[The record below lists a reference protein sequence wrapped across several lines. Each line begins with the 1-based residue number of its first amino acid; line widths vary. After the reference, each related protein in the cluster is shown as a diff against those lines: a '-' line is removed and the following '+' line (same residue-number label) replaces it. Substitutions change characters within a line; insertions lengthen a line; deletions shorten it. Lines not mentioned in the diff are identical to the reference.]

1 MEELVK
7 ERDKFDVKYETSR
20 FENMISF
27 GDEFAFDV
35 MQQEKHE
42 IAYKN
47 AEYNERKFCFTLLW
61 NLTFLNFLNF
71 RQKTGRRIK
80 EAGRGSE
87 RIKTFR

>member
-1 MEELVK
+1 MDELVK
-7 ERDKFDVKYETSR
+7 ERDKFDVKYATSR

-47 AEYNERKFCFTLLW
+47 AEYNERKFCCFSLW
-61 NLTFLNFLNF
+61 IISDFFELFEF
-71 RQKTGRRIK
+71 
-80 EAGRGSE
+80 
-87 RIKTFR
+87 